1 MNPNVPTGNTP
12 EAVHRYFNYLFQ
24 HYLSN
29 INQTYYIH
37 WDTLLWVAL
46 WLFILS
52 AAFFTYTRWQRTTRS
67 EKEPYPVESYNGYI
81 QEENGPVGKFLTLFF
96 IAIFVWVL
104 AMTISNLLVG
114 QIY

>member
-1 MNPNVPTGNTP
+1 MNPNVPTGNTT
-12 EAVHRYFNYLFQ
+12 EAVRQYFNYLFQ
-24 HYLSN
+24 HYLSR
-29 INQTYYIH
+29 INQNYYIH

-52 AAFFTYTRWQRTTRS
+52 AGFFAYTRWQRTTRG

-81 QEENGPVGKFLTLFF
+81 QEENGPVGIFLTLFF
-96 IAIFVWVL
+96 IAMFVWVL
-104 AMTISNLLVG
+104 AMTISNLMVG